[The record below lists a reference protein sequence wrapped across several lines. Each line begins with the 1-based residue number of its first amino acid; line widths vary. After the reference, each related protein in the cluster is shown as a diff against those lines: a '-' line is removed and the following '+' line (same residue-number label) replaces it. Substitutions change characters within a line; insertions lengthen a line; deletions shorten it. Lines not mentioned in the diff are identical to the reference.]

1 MLNQVGSTI
10 FKRQS
15 LTRTSMT
22 FLLRARSSLSLCSFS
37 CRSQRTW
44 NDIKWPNRTR
54 HQSYC
59 HTNQHHAARL
69 GPLQGPPFS
78 PHASSLTFWSHLC
91 PASWTGCDWEPYQSL
106 RGIKR
111 KGYFNITRRS
121 PPHNGKHLKH
131 LELGWFHVRCIMYVY
146 LRMLSLATFLI
157 KVRNDSSLKPTSR
170 SKHPPVPTSQ
180 YQYPS
185 PNKFQSFAPGP
196 LPCDPPSSSWGKGCK
211 QCHIEPPHLHGS
223 SASNEMMSEFWNSV
237 IGFKHAFWNESTES
251 TCQNEK
257 KCIKAVENK
266 PIITDALQP
275 SMEFSFVS
283 WAISAR
289 ISSGTEAMA
298 SNSLT
303 QGSAL
308 TQQLLDN
315 LLQGGGSSIKQALAN
330 GCFMT
335 WTIERWQWYWH
346 NLQSTI
352 ASLLKTLKVQRACWL
367 LMATYCGNSPRRV
380 VLFHPFP
387 I

>member
-111 KGYFNITRRS
+111 KGYFNLTRRS
-121 PPHNGKHLKH
+121 PPHDGKHLKH
-131 LELGWFHVRCIMYVY
+131 LELGWFHVRCIMCLY

-170 SKHPPVPTSQ
+170 SKIRPFRPVSTSTHLPTNS
-180 YQYPS
+180 
-185 PNKFQSFAPGP
+185 KV
-196 LPCDPPSSSWGKGCK
+196 L
-211 QCHIEPPHLHGS
+211 HLAH
-223 SASNEMMSEFWNSV
+223 FHV
-237 IGFKHAFWNESTES
+237 ILLLQVEERGVNNVTLSRLIFTES
-251 TCQNEK
+251 LRRMK
-257 KCIKAVENK
+257 WWV
-266 PIITDALQP
+266 
-275 SMEFSFVS
+275 SFET
-283 WAISAR
+283 R
-289 ISSGTEAMA
+289 
-298 SNSLT
+298 
-303 QGSAL
+303 
-308 TQQLLDN
+308 
-315 LLQGGGSSIKQALAN
+315 
-330 GCFMT
+330 
-335 WTIERWQWYWH
+335 
-346 NLQSTI
+346 
-352 ASLLKTLKVQRACWL
+352 
-367 LMATYCGNSPRRV
+367 
-380 VLFHPFP
+380 
-387 I
+387 